1 MKSLVSTELC
11 TELRKCVRCG
21 ACKTLCPTYHM
32 TLNESMG
39 ARGRVV
45 LLGELCTDKL
55 APNKKLAERIY
66 SCMLCEACKGV
77 CPTGIN
83 IPEVMYQGRA
93 LLKKS
98 YKKGYISK
106 KALRT
111 AITNMNDIMPIARIF
126 QKLLYRPFYRA
137 FGLRYFPE
145 IVSKPFHKSIQ
156 VYKNVKKTGRI
167 AIFAGCNVN
176 YFYPKLGYLL
186 SNVLL
191 SKGYEVVVFKGE
203 ECCGAPLRSMGL
215 EDEASDMAG
224 RNLEHF
230 NRVRADA
237 IISLCPTCTLV
248 IREQYP
254 LIVGD
259 TISNIMDLNEFL
271 LTFDFINDLEAESG
285 VVTYHDPCHLSHG
298 LGIREQPRKILES
311 IRGLEFREMKHADE
325 CCGFAGLFSM
335 QFKDMANTIGTK
347 KIENISKTSADT
359 VVTSCPGCIMQLEA
373 LSKKTNIKINI
384 KHMVEVIDDAIHG
397 VKNSKG

>member
-1 MKSLVSTELC
+1 MINTELC
-11 TELRKCVRCG
+11 AELRKCVRCG
-21 ACKTLCPTYHM
+21 ACKTLCPTYHL
-32 TLNESMG
+32 TLNESFG
-39 ARGRVV
+39 ARGRVA
-45 LLGELCTDKL
+45 LLGELCSDNL
-55 APNKKLAERIY
+55 APTKELAERIY

-83 IPEVMYQGRA
+83 IPEVMYQGRV

-111 AITNMNDIMPIARIF
+111 AITNMGSTMPLARIF
-126 QKLLYRPFYRA
+126 QKLLYKPFCRA
-137 FGLRYFPE
+137 FRLRYFPE
-145 IVSKPFHKSIQ
+145 IASKPFHKNIQ

-176 YFYPKLGYLL
+176 YFYPNLGYSL

-215 EDEASDMAG
+215 EDEASDMAR

-230 NRVRADA
+230 NKVRADA

-248 IREQYP
+248 IRDQYP
-254 LIVGD
+254 LTVGD
-259 TISNIMDLNEFL
+259 TISNIMDINEFL
-271 LTFDFINDLEAESG
+271 SKFDFINDLEAEPCI
-285 VVTYHDPCHLSHG
+285 VTYHDPCHLSHG
-298 LGIREQPRKILES
+298 LGVREQPRKILNS
-311 IRGLEFREMKHADE
+311 IRGIEFREMKHADE

-335 QFKDMANTIGTK
+335 QFKDMASRIGEK
-347 KIENISKTSADT
+347 KVENITNTSAET
-359 VVTSCPGCIMQLEA
+359 VVTSCPGCIMQLKS
-373 LSKKTNIKINI
+373 LCRKTNLKINI
-384 KHMVEVIDDAIHG
+384 KHMVEVLDEAIHG
-397 VKNSKG
+397 HKIGKE

>member
-1 MKSLVSTELC
+1 METMVSTALSTELQ
-11 TELRKCVRCG
+11 KCVRCG
-21 ACKTLCPTYHM
+21 TCKTLCPTYHL
-32 TLNESMG
+32 TCNESFG

-45 LLGELCTDKL
+45 LLGELCSDKL

-83 IPEVMYQGRA
+83 IPEVIYKGRA

-98 YKKGYISK
+98 FKKGYISK

-111 AITNMNDIMPIARIF
+111 AITYMNSTMPFARVF
-126 QKLLYRPFYRA
+126 QKLFYRPFSRT

-145 IVSKPFHKSIQ
+145 ISSKPFNKNIQ

-176 YFYPKLGYLL
+176 YFYPHLGYSLSHGLL
-186 SNVLL
+186 SR
-191 SKGYEVVVFKGE
+191 GYEVVVFKGE

-215 EDEASDMAG
+215 EDEASDMAR
-224 RNLEHF
+224 RNLDHF

-271 LTFDFINDLEAESG
+271 IKFDFIHDLEAATG
-285 VVTYHDPCHLSHG
+285 IVTYHDPCHLSHG
-298 LGIREQPRKILES
+298 LGIREQPRKILNS
-311 IRGLEFREMKHADE
+311 IKGLEYREMKHADE

-335 QFKDMANTIGTK
+335 QFKEMANTIGMK
-347 KIENISKTSADT
+347 KIENISNTSADT
-359 VVTSCPGCIMQLEA
+359 VVTSCPGCIMQLESLCRKA
-373 LSKKTNIKINI
+373 HLRINI
-384 KHMVEVIDDAIHG
+384 KHMVEVVDEAMHG
-397 VKNSKG
+397 H